1 MGGSITFLCTKQL
14 SVQDSNDLILH
25 CCFRWLITKL
35 GVGKRETSEWIG
47 VSSSQEVPG
56 WVGGWKQ
63 SRCPCHTHVLSRM
76 ETQETRRRG
85 GDTTQVGVRPRAWAP
100 RSTLSIEPLVLV
112 CQLCLTVIPTVA
124 PQAPQSMEFSRQEYW
139 SGLPFSSPGDLPN
152 PGIEPKSPA
161 LQADSLP
168 SEPPGKL

>member
-1 MGGSITFLCTKQL
+1 METKQ
-14 SVQDSNDLILH
+14 
-25 CCFRWLITKL
+25 TP
-35 GVGKRETSEWIG
+35 
-47 VSSSQEVPG
+47 VSQ
-56 WVGGWKQ
+56 
-63 SRCPCHTHVLSRM
+63 THVLSWM
-76 ETQETRRRG
+76 ETQENRRRG
-85 GDTTQVGVRPRAWAP
+85 GDTIQVGVRPRAWAP
-100 RSTLSIEPLVLV
+100 RSTLSTKPLVLV

-124 PQAPQSMEFSRQEYW
+124 PQAPLSMEFSRQEYW